1 MAQTIIRLYPNAA
14 AADAAVKDLKAHFF
28 GDDEI
33 AVVDPSAG
41 ATVDEIAA
49 AIAKKKILKAHA
61 AALAPGVANGGT
73 MVAVRAAFGVGVKAT
88 TLLDR
93 HGPIPSG
100 LEAPASKPDFWD
112 EAAPFSS
119 SIQVKPLLNDPAPLS
134 SFWQIPTLLDHN
146 MSCSSMFGMVM
157 ISKNATPLSSAIGWK
172 LISDNPA
179 PLSSRFGLPLLK

>member
-73 MVAVRAAFGVGVKAT
+73 MVAVRAA
-88 TLLDR
+88 LSCR
-93 HGPIPSG
+93 HFTPSG
-100 LEAPASKPDFWD
+100 ASNTAPKTCSRLSRMWKAMPNSCHIAGGLMFVPARRTPVGLKP
-112 EAAPFSS
+112 
-119 SIQVKPLLNDPAPLS
+119 
-134 SFWQIPTLLDHN
+134 
-146 MSCSSMFGMVM
+146 
-157 ISKNATPLSSAIGWK
+157 
-172 LISDNPA
+172 
-179 PLSSRFGLPLLK
+179 